1 MSASIGSANVSMG
14 MFANTGSSCPRVAG
28 GHQETDIALKIGVGR
43 VDRRQ
48 RIGHQRRQVRRAV
61 GPGADYAVVV
71 GAEQDARWSGPVGRP
86 LFQEGFEDCMRFLE
100 DGSEISRWIAVVQ
113 PGRRSEMG
121 KWKGGG

>member
-61 GPGADYAVVV
+61 GPGADHAVVV
-71 GAEQDARWSGPVGRP
+71 GAEKDARW
-86 LFQEGFEDCMRFLE
+86 
-100 DGSEISRWIAVVQ
+100 
-113 PGRRSEMG
+113 RSEEHTSELQSLMRNSYAVFCL
-121 KWKGGG
+121 KNKKKKNINIQRY